1 MKTKQNKRNIR
12 SNRKKI
18 QKRAAS
24 VRTNQELKVANQMFK
39 DTGLSVKSFNDDADF
54 DNYFQDLGDKVSNE
68 WKSLDAVMTPYNMD
82 LSMVGTPLLDTTFK
96 CFGQNKKMR
105 CMITEDDAILG
116 SLNSKYNKS
125 ADYIIQLFDVKSNA
139 STILLLNY
147 RKDGNI
153 NWRGEALPLSKAELA
168 LTSWLLDTSEGKT
181 GHPFYVVDDIVKT
194 VADKNLFGNVFS
206 VLN

>member
-18 QKRAAS
+18 QNRAA
-24 VRTNQELKVANQMFK
+24 TNKQNQKVKVASQVFN
-39 DTGLSVKSFNDDADF
+39 DTGLSVKSFNDDTDF
-54 DNYFQDLGDKVSNE
+54 ENYMENLGNQVSTQ
-68 WKSLDAVMTPYNMD
+68 WKSLYDVMSPYNLD

-147 RKDGNI
+147 RKDANI
-153 NWRGEALPLSKAELA
+153 NWRGEALPLSKAEMA

-194 VADKNLFGNVFS
+194 VADKNLFTNVFS

>member
-18 QKRAAS
+18 QKRATLAK
-24 VRTNQELKVANQMFK
+24 TNQQLKVSNEMFK
-39 DTGLSVKSFNDDADF
+39 NTGLSVKSFNNDTDF
-54 DNYFQDLGDKVSNE
+54 ENYFQELGNKVSDQ
-68 WKSLDAVMTPYNMD
+68 WKSLYDIMSPYNVD
-82 LSMVGTPLLDTTFK
+82 LGMAATPLLDTTFK
-96 CFGQNKKMR
+96 PLGQNKKMR
-105 CMITEDDAILG
+105 CMITEDAAIVG
-116 SLNSKYNKS
+116 SLNHKYNKS

-147 RKDGNI
+147 RKDANI
-153 NWRGEALPLSKAELA
+153 NWRGEALPLSKAEMA

-194 VADKNLFGNVFS
+194 VADKHLFGNVFS